1 MALGVNDMERNPS
14 FVRNLLSG
22 MELSETL
29 RSIEIAVWLIFGLML
44 ISQFMA
50 YVRARKRKAEETK
63 KESDWSVLVE
73 SAYDGGRYDDALQ
86 TLATTELLFPR
97 SALVKFWQGRCHF
110 QLEAWEKAATKFQ
123 ECCRLE
129 PPYRKSVNDY
139 MAFIE
144 LNELVP
150 GVEGYLEK

>member
-1 MALGVNDMERNPS
+1 MNNMERDPS
-14 FVRNLLSG
+14 FAQTLLSHI
-22 MELSETL
+22 ELSETL
-29 RSIEIAVWLIFGLML
+29 HSIEIAVWLIFGLML
-44 ISQFMA
+44 ISQLLA
-50 YVRARKRKAEETK
+50 YVEKRKRKAEEEK
-63 KESDWSVLVE
+63 KASDWGVVVE
-73 SAYDGGRYDDALQ
+73 SAYEHGRYDDALQ

-97 SALVKFWQGRCHF
+97 SALIKLWQGRCHF
-110 QLEAWEKAATKFQ
+110 QLEAWNKAAEKFQ

-129 PPYRKSVNDY
+129 PYYRSSVKEY

>member
-1 MALGVNDMERNPS
+1 MERDLS
-14 FVRNLLSG
+14 SIRNLLSHI
-22 MELSETL
+22 ELSATL
-29 RSIEIAVWLIFGLML
+29 QSIEIAVWLIFALML
-44 ISQFMA
+44 ISQLSTYMQ
-50 YVRARKRKAEETK
+50 ARKRKADEEE
-63 KESDWSVLVE
+63 KELSWNLQVE
-73 SAYDGGRYDDALQ
+73 LAYDSGRYDEALQ

-110 QLEAWEKAATKFQ
+110 QLEAWDKAAEKFQ

-129 PPYRKSVNDY
+129 PPYRKSVKDY

-150 GVEGYLEK
+150 SVHGYLQR

>member
-1 MALGVNDMERNPS
+1 MQREPS
-14 FVRNLLSG
+14 FGRDLLFHI
-22 MELSETL
+22 ELSETL
-29 RSIEIAVWLIFGLML
+29 RSIEIAVWLIFGLVL
-44 ISQFMA
+44 ISQLLA
-50 YVRARKRKAEETK
+50 YAQARKRKAEEAK
-63 KESDWSVLVE
+63 KAPDWSALVE
-73 SAYDGGRYDDALQ
+73 SAYDRGHYDEALQ

-110 QLEAWEKAATKFQ
+110 QLEAWGKAAEKFQ

-129 PPYRKSVNDY
+129 PYYRKSVRDY

-150 GVEGYLEK
+150 GVEGYLEKS